1 MPLTKL
7 RDQGS
12 SAEPPDA
19 LCGHRQGR
27 HGDRCIKQR
36 ALPEPVMCHRMMPLQ
51 TANVAP
57 ARRDRAS
64 IAATWPPSAAVGDTS
79 TCNNDL
85 LLLQHQRRLCD
96 SHGARCLVRRCAV
109 LRPATTIVDDPRA
122 AWSRP
127 AVSSC
132 SRIISAQLLAL
143 KTQET
148 DPSSEA
154 S

>member
-1 MPLTKL
+1 
-7 RDQGS
+7 
-12 SAEPPDA
+12 
-19 LCGHRQGR
+19 
-27 HGDRCIKQR
+27 
-36 ALPEPVMCHRMMPLQ
+36 MPLQ

-64 IAATWPPSAAVGDTS
+64 IVATWPPSAAVGDTF

-85 LLLQHQRRLCD
+85 LLLQHQRRLCV
-96 SHGARCLVRRCAV
+96 SHGARCFVRRCAV
-109 LRPATTIVDDPRA
+109 LRLATTIVDDPRA
-122 AWSRP
+122 AWSKP
-127 AVSSC
+127 AVSSY

-143 KTQET
+143 KIQEA